1 MAKTVAKKIIQLPIE
16 SGLLVRIDETATA
29 LATSRTAFIHEA
41 CRLRVQSLAT
51 KNLDR
56 RYAAGYRKIPEKT
69 QWAETGAILLSQ
81 ILPAEDW

>member
-1 MAKTVAKKIIQLPIE
+1 MAKTGVKKIIQLPIE
-16 SGLLVRIDETATA
+16 SDLLVRIDETATA

-56 RYAAGYRKIPEKT
+56 RYVAGYRKIPEET
-69 QWAETGAILLSQ
+69 QWAKTAATLLSQ
-81 ILPAEDW
+81 ILPAEEW